1 MRSRMPGERAGGTEW
16 IEGTGMSDGTAEAG
30 SVASIRNVVLVGP
43 SGAGKTTL
51 AERLLQA
58 AGAVKRPGAVDS
70 AGSVPGSDAPAR
82 LQRGSVSLSVASF
95 PFGDAHITLLDTPGH
110 GDFLGQVRAGLRGA
124 DAALFVVSSVD
135 GIDAATRSLWDECE
149 SVSLP
154 RAVIV
159 THLDLDDSDFD
170 ETVAVCHRMLTGGR
184 AVLPVHLPV
193 LDDDEVFAGVLDLV
207 TSRIHEWTSAEEQVR
222 DADPEHLGMTAD
234 ARMDLLEGIIAES
247 EDQTLMD
254 RFIAGD
260 DLPPE
265 QLIEDLARAIAR
277 GHFHPVYAFSGASGI
292 GAALVLELIAQ
303 AFPSPL
309 ERPLPT
315 ITTLAGQPTAPLTAD
330 PDGPLCAEVI
340 QTTTDPQLGRE
351 SVVRVFSGRLPAE
364 APLHISG
371 HFHERAD
378 LHDHDLTEWDATVSL
393 MLGTARLPVR
403 SAIAGSI
410 VAVTGLGS
418 AETGDTLSFRRQ
430 PLLMEPWRMPEPQL
444 PVAITPAST
453 ADEARLRD
461 ALARLVAE
469 DPTLRTEVSDGQ
481 LVLWCLGDAHA
492 ELAIDRLRE
501 QHGIETSHEQLRTRL
516 RETFTVPAPGDSR
529 NASGTDADAR
539 AHCTVLVEPGE
550 PGSGVEVN
558 DATDARAIPHEHRT
572 AVERGIRQQL
582 TRGGLAG
589 YPLTDV
595 RVTIQALESQ
605 GQAAET
611 CVTAGALAVRDALDH
626 GELCLLEPL
635 SALTVLVPSDF
646 ADAITSDLA
655 SRRGRVT
662 AIEADDDGQMRIS
675 ALVPEQE
682 LARYAIDV
690 HAIAHGTAAH
700 SRHPAGFTRMPR
712 QTTRSLLPMAD

>member
-1 MRSRMPGERAGGTEW
+1 
-16 IEGTGMSDGTAEAG
+16 MSDGTAEAG

-58 AGAVKRPGAVDS
+58 AGAVDQPGTVDS
-70 AGSVPGSDAPAR
+70 AGSLPDSGLPAR
-82 LQRGSVSLSVASF
+82 RQGSVALSVASF
-95 PFGDAHITLLDTPGH
+95 PFGGAHITLLDTPGH

-154 RAVIV
+154 RAVVV
-159 THLDLDDSDFD
+159 THLDLGDSDFD

-193 LDDDEVFAGVLDLV
+193 LDDDEVFAGVLDLL
-207 TSRIHEWTSAEEQVR
+207 TSRIHEWTSGEEQVR
-222 DADPEHLGMTAD
+222 DADPEHLGMTTD
-234 ARMDLLEGIIAES
+234 ARTDLLEGIIAES

-254 RFIAGD
+254 RFIAGE
-260 DLPPE
+260 DLPVE
-265 QLIEDLARAIAR
+265 QLSEDLARAIAR

-292 GAALVLELIAQ
+292 GATLVLDLIAQ

-309 ERPLPT
+309 QRPLPT
-315 ITTLAGQPTAPLTAD
+315 ITTPAGQPTPPLSAD

-340 QTTTDPQLGRE
+340 QTTTDAQLGRE
-351 SVVRVFSGRLPAE
+351 SVVRVFSGKLPAE

-430 PLLMEPWRMPEPQL
+430 PLLMEPWRMPDPQL

-469 DPTLRTEVSDGQ
+469 DPTLRTELSDGQ

-492 ELAIDRLRE
+492 ELAIGRLRE
-501 QHGIETSHEQLRTRL
+501 QHGIEASHEQLRTRL
-516 RETFTVPAPGDSR
+516 RETFTVAAHGDSR
-529 NASGTDADAR
+529 NVAGTDAAAR
-539 AHCTVLVEPGE
+539 MAHCRVLVEPGE
-550 PGSGVEVN
+550 PGSGVEII
-558 DATDARAIPHEHRT
+558 DSSAAEAIPRGQRA

-582 TRGGLAG
+582 TRGGRAG

-605 GQAAET
+605 EQEAQT
-611 CVTAGALAVRDALDH
+611 CVTAGSLAVRDALTH
-626 GELCLLEPL
+626 GEPCLLEPL
-635 SALTVLVPSDF
+635 SALTVRVPPDF

-662 AIEADDDGQMRIS
+662 AIETDDDGQMRIS

-690 HAIAHGTAAH
+690 HAIAHGAAAH